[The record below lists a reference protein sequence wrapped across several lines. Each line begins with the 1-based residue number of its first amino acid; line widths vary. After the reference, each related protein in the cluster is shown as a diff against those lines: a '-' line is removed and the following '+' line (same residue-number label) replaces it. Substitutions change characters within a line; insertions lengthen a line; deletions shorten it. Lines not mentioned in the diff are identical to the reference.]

1 MATALCVLLFFSGT
15 VLSVTATDYT
25 VGDSSGW
32 ANGVDYSTWTSGKTF
47 AVGDTLAFN
56 YAGGT
61 HTVDRV
67 SSGDY
72 SACSSSNALSTD
84 SSGQTTVTLSSA
96 GNYYFICGVAG
107 HCANGMKL
115 TVAVAS
121 PSSTGTS
128 PPSTGTTTTP
138 TPTLNTPTGTTPYSA
153 AGGLSPASASL
164 LMVGLMLAVKLAV
177 AV

>member
-1 MATALCVLLFFSGT
+1 MAIALCVILFFSGT

-32 ANGVDYSTWTSGKTF
+32 ANGVDYLTWTSGKTF
-47 AVGDTLAFN
+47 TVGDTLVFN
-56 YAGGT
+56 YGSGM

-67 SSGDY
+67 SSSDY
-72 SACSSSNALSTD
+72 SACSSGNALSTD
-84 SSGQTTVTLSSA
+84 NSGQTTVPLSSA
-96 GNYYFICGVAG
+96 GDYYFICGVAG

-121 PSSTGTS
+121 PSSTTTS
-128 PPSTGTTTTP
+128 PPTGTTTTP
-138 TPTLNTPTGTTPYSA
+138 TPTINTPTGTTPYSA
-153 AGGLSPASASL
+153 AGRLSPASLSL
-164 LMVGLMLAVKLAV
+164 LMVGLMLAVKLVV